1 MFAVE
6 ALKALHGDA
15 LLLHGLGTLIVV
27 DGGPSTVYDRALR
40 VRLKE
45 LAETRQETKI
55 DLLMVSHIDDD
66 HISGI
71 LDLTSEL
78 VEAKLQHRP
87 SVAYIRD
94 LWHNSFIDEILAEE
108 LKPGKTLGID
118 IEAGVELA
126 ELADPSAALGRA
138 VQEGTRMVLAS
149 VRQGRR
155 LRRDAN
161 LLRVNT
167 NRGFAEGV
175 VLREGNALQRK
186 RIGKFSLAVLGPS
199 KAQLDDLRKKWD
211 RDVKKI
217 IESKSISAELLK
229 LAANLDRSVANLA
242 SLVVEVS
249 FDGRTALLTGD
260 ARSDHVLAAMA
271 EVGWTGNGTWPVD
284 LLKVPHH
291 GSDRNVT
298 REFFATV
305 PARHYVISGDGKN
318 GNPEP
323 GTFEMI
329 FGARGNELFDL
340 HLTYGPDELREH
352 SEFDWRGF
360 KKVMNL
366 YDGWSRLRYPGPTEV
381 SITAKLA

>member
-1 MFAVE
+1 MFAIE

-15 LLLHGLGTLIVV
+15 LLLHGLDTLIVV
-27 DGGPSTVYDRALR
+27 DGGPSTVYDHALR

-45 LAETRQETKI
+45 LAATSQGAKI

-78 VEAKLQHRP
+78 VEAKLEHRP

-94 LWHNSFIDEILAEE
+94 LWHNSFADEILAEE
-108 LKPGKTLGID
+108 TRPSKALGTD
-118 IEAGVELA
+118 MEAAVELA
-126 ELADPSAALGRA
+126 ELVDASAALGTA
-138 VQEGTRMVLAS
+138 MQEGTRVVLAS

-175 VLREGNALQRK
+175 VLREGNALHRK
-186 RIGKFSLAVLGPS
+186 RIGRFSLAVLGPS
-199 KAQLDDLRKKWD
+199 KAQLADLRKKWN
-211 RDVKKI
+211 RDAKRI
-217 IESKSISAELLK
+217 IKSNSVSTELLK

-249 FDGRTALLTGD
+249 YDGSTALLTGD
-260 ARSDHVLAAMA
+260 ARSDHILAAMA
-271 EVGWTGNGTWPVD
+271 EVGWRGNDNWPID

-305 PARHYVISGDGKN
+305 PARHYIISGDGKN

-329 FGARGNELFDL
+329 FGARGNEPFDL
-340 HLTYGPDELREH
+340 HLTYGPIELRQH
-352 SEFDWRGF
+352 SEFDWCGF
-360 KKVMNL
+360 KKVMNR
-366 YDGWSRLRYPGPTEV
+366 YDGWSRLHYPGPTEV
-381 SITAKLA
+381 SITARLA